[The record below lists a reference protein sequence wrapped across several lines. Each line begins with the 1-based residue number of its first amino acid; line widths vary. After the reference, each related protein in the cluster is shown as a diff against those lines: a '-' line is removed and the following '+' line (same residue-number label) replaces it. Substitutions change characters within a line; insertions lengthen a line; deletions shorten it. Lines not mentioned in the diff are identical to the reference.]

1 MSRIIEPTAESRQHR
16 VLVTGGAGFIGSALI
31 RYLLSNQLAEVCN
44 IDNLTYAGNLSS
56 LRSAE
61 ANPHYH
67 FKKADILDAQV
78 VSKAI
83 TEFRPTSIMHLA
95 AESHVDRSIDCPMG
109 FIETNVL
116 GTYQLLQHALEYWR
130 KLDNDAKAGFRFHH
144 ISTDEVYGSLGKEGL
159 FTEETPYTPRSPYAA
174 SKASSDHLVRS
185 WHHTYGLP
193 VVITNS
199 SNNYG
204 PYQFPEKLLPLIIL
218 NALERKTLPIYG
230 SGENV
235 RDWLYVDD
243 HVKALW
249 LVVTKGRVGASYNIG
264 SKMERTNIEMVTTAC
279 DILDKLCPD
288 LEGASRDLI
297 EFVPDRPGHD
307 FRYAIDPS
315 HIREELNWRPKE
327 TFESGLRKTVKWYVE
342 NEWWWAPIR
351 KTNRAS
357 KRRGTIPSGTIK

>member
-1 MSRIIEPTAESRQHR
+1 MSSIIEPIAESRQHR

-56 LRSAE
+56 LRSAGG
-61 ANPHYH
+61 NPHYH

-78 VSKAI
+78 ISKAI

-116 GTYQLLQHALEYWR
+116 GTYQLLQHSLEYWR

-264 SKMERTNIEMVTTAC
+264 SKMERTNVEMVTTAC

-315 HIREELNWRPKE
+315 HIREELDWRPKE
-327 TFESGLRKTVKWYVE
+327 TVESGLRKTVKWYLE